1 MWNERVMDVQELRG
15 RPGGFAATVRVG
27 AKGRIVIPERA
38 RDLFDINPGDTLLL
52 LADADRG
59 IALMRQ
65 ELLEALVGQAL
76 TISGVTTTGGS
87 R

>member
-1 MWNERVMDVQELRG
+1 M
-15 RPGGFAATVRVG
+15 
-27 AKGRIVIPERA
+27 IPERA